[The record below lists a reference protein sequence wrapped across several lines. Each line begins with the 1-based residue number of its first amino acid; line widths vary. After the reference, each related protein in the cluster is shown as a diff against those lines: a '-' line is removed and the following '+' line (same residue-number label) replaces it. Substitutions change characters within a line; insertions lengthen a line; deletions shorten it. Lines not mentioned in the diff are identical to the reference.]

1 MQSTLTTTVTA
12 PRIGGKPNRLCP
24 PSLQPARGF
33 VPQGVSLDVTT
44 AFIVNSAAVDR
55 CGWRWQRI
63 LAHITGTGHRP
74 ADVRMT
80 GGFGEATRLAREAV
94 DQGCRQLVAVGGDGT
109 VNEVLNGLFE
119 NGVPLDGS
127 IALGIV
133 PLGSG
138 CDLARTLGITA
149 ENSPALHSSSPH
161 RMVKMDAGRADFSDL
176 EGRQRTRLFMNIA
189 DLGAGGLV
197 VEKAGRAPAILGRR
211 PNYVWGIM
219 AAALFYRARQI
230 RIAIDGRQPIELA
243 TRNAI
248 VANGRYFGRG
258 FLAAPEASMDDGL
271 FDIVN
276 IGDFGA
282 LEAVWNVPKLRRGT
296 HLGHPKVSHYRGRRV
311 EVTSDEKVLLE
322 MDGDLVGT
330 LPAACEVI
338 PAAINVIV

>member
-1 MQSTLTTTVTA
+1 M
-12 PRIGGKPNRLCP
+12 
-24 PSLQPARGF
+24 
-33 VPQGVSLDVTT
+33 TT

-55 CGWRWQRI
+55 CGRRWQRI
-63 LAHITGTGHRP
+63 LGHIMGAGHRP

-94 DQGCRQLVAVGGDGT
+94 GQGCRRLVAVGGDGT

-127 IALGIV
+127 ITLGIV

-149 ENSPALHSSSPH
+149 ENSPALHASSPH
-161 RMVKMDAGRADFSDL
+161 RIVKMD
-176 EGRQRTRLFMNIA
+176 
-189 DLGAGGLV
+189 
-197 VEKAGRAPAILGRR
+197 AGRAPAILGRR

-258 FLAAPEASMDDGL
+258 FLAAPGARMDDGL

-282 LEAVWNVPKLRRGT
+282 PEAVWNVPKLRRGT
-296 HLGHPKVSHYRGRRV
+296 HLDHPKVSHYRGRRV

>member
-1 MQSTLTTTVTA
+1 MRDLSALGDSSDLSTA
-12 PRIGGKPNRLCP
+12 Y
-24 PSLQPARGF
+24 
-33 VPQGVSLDVTT
+33 
-44 AFIVNSAAVDR
+44 IVNSLAVNRSNDR
-55 CGWRWQRI
+55 WHQLQHHMKRS
-63 LAHITGTGHRP
+63 GHPP

-80 GGFGEATRLAREAV
+80 GSLGEATRLAREAV
-94 DQGCRQLVAVGGDGT
+94 ERGCYKVVAVGGDGT

-119 NGVPLDGS
+119 NGVPLDGR
-127 IALGIV
+127 IVLGIV

-149 ENSPALHSSSPH
+149 ETTPALRPP
-161 RMVKMDAGRADFSDL
+161 AGCSTRKIDVGRVEFTDL
-176 EGRQRTRLFMNIA
+176 QGQRRTRLFINIA

-197 VEKAGRAPAILGRR
+197 VEKAGTAPAFLGRR
-211 PNYVWGIM
+211 PNYVWGILT
-219 AAALFYRARQI
+219 AALFYRPRTVKI
-230 RIAIDGRQPIELA
+230 SIDGGPPVELA

-258 FLAAPEASMDDGL
+258 FLAAPEAKMDDGL

-282 LEAVWNVPKLRRGT
+282 LEALLNVPKLRNGT
-296 HLGHPKVSHYRGRRV
+296 HLSLPKVRHYRGRRV

-330 LPAACEVI
+330 LPVACEVI
-338 PAAINVIV
+338 PAAINVMV